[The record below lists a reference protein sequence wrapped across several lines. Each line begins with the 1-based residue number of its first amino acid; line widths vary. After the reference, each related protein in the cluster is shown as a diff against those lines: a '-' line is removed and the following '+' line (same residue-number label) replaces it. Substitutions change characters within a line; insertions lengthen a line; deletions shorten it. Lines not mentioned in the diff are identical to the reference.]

1 MRIGVTG
8 SSGLVGYNFCKE
20 ALKNGDKLNILLRK
34 DTDYTNKLDSKKYYG
49 DLDNKPILED
59 FCRGCDVI
67 VHSAAM
73 ISIGFESYEEVF
85 QVNYIGTKN
94 LLEACIKHKVKKF
107 IFISSVNA
115 YNKKSSSVKFDEKRE
130 LVKKGN
136 TYDLTK
142 AMAQDLVINTPEIE
156 KVSINPTSVLG
167 KYDFKPSRL
176 GRIVKSLHKGELPF
190 LVNGGLDV
198 IDVEDLSKSIYA
210 SIKKGRD
217 GESYLISGKYRSFRD
232 IHESVKNYQEKK
244 NKVIYFPKFFVK
256 INIPLLSLLPIR
268 FLKKVAEINGRLF
281 PGLENLTK
289 ESIENIID
297 FPRNIDNSK
306 AKKELGLK
314 ISSLNKTIKD
324 SIYG

>member
-1 MRIGVTG
+1 MKQET
-8 SSGLVGYNFCKE
+8 
-20 ALKNGDKLNILLRK
+20 
-34 DTDYTNKLDSKKYYG
+34 
-49 DLDNKPILED
+49 
-59 FCRGCDVI
+59 
-67 VHSAAM
+67 
-73 ISIGFESYEEVF
+73 
-85 QVNYIGTKN
+85 
-94 LLEACIKHKVKKF
+94 
-107 IFISSVNA
+107 
-115 YNKKSSSVKFDEKRE
+115 RE

-142 AMAQDLVINTPEIE
+142 AMAQDLVINAPEIE

-176 GRIVKSLHKGELPF
+176 GKIVKSLHKGELPF

-198 IDVEDLSKSIYA
+198 IDVEDLAKSIYA

-217 GESYLISGKYRSFRD
+217 GESYLISGKYRSFRE
-232 IHESVKNYQEKK
+232 IHEAVKNYQEKK
-244 NKVIYFPKFFVK
+244 KKVIYFPKFFVK
-256 INIPLLSLLPIR
+256 MNIPLLSLFPIS
-268 FLKKVAEINGRLF
+268 FLKKAAEINGRLF

-314 ISSLNKTIKD
+314 ISSLEKTVKD